1 MLKIVIP
8 GTLPGLNEYVR
19 ANRANARKGSRMS
32 RDAHMLCKLGMIK
45 VRDCRIDKIKIVFR
59 WIEPNRRRDKDNIS
73 FAKKFILDSLQEAG
87 IIKNDGWD
95 EIISFRDEFYLDR
108 KNPRVEVYIFAPD
121 EKEMV

>member
-8 GTLPGLNEYVR
+8 GTLPGLNEYVL

-45 VRDCRIDKIKIVFR
+45 VRDCRIDKVKIVFR

-73 FAKKFILDSLQEAG
+73 FAKKFILDSLQEMG

>member
-1 MLKIVIP
+1 MTKQKLYLGGLSRTAAVTKTIYH
-8 GTLPGLNEYVR
+8 LP
-19 ANRANARKGSRMS
+19 
-32 RDAHMLCKLGMIK
+32 
-45 VRDCRIDKIKIVFR
+45 
-59 WIEPNRRRDKDNIS
+59 
-73 FAKKFILDSLQEAG
+73 KKFILDSLQEVG